1 MNTPISLTSELLD
14 ADVAIMAA
22 GGNRFVTIFDPRS
35 TEGKRIVMPDFGT
48 VLIGFSSKEELLS
61 EELLPFFAGDTD
73 VLWTAPMEWK
83 LGHIAKRFGMFP
95 SVSQAAKN
103 GFSGDIPSGFSQ
115 IQMRANKVRG
125 VLTFFKRG

>member
-1 MNTPISLTSELLD
+1 MNTPISLSSELLD
-14 ADVAIMAA
+14 SDVAIMAA
-22 GGNRFVTIFDPRS
+22 SGNRFVTIFDPRS
-35 TEGKRIVMPDFGT
+35 TEGKRITMPDFGT
-48 VLIGFSSKEELLS
+48 VLIGFSSREELEA

-73 VLWTAPMEWK
+73 VLWTAPSEWK

-103 GFSGDIPSGFSQ
+103 GFGGDIPVGFSQ
-115 IQMRANKVRG
+115 VQLRANKMRG

>member
-22 GGNRFVTIFDPRS
+22 SGNRFVTIFDPRS
-35 TEGKRIVMPDFGT
+35 TDGKRVTMPDFGT
-48 VLIGFSSKEELLS
+48 VLIGFASREEFLS
-61 EELLPFFAGDTD
+61 EELLPFIAGDTD
-73 VLWTAPMEWK
+73 ILWTAPKEWK

-103 GFSGDIPSGFSQ
+103 GFGGDIPNGFSQ
-115 IQMRANKVRG
+115 VQMRANKVRG
-125 VLTFFKRG
+125 VLTFFKKG